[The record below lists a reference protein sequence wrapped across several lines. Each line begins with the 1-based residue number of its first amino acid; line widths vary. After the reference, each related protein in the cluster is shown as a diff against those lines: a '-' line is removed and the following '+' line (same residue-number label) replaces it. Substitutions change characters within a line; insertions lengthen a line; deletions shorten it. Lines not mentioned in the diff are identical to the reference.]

1 MTDRGLGT
9 VKFAALACIV
19 LLSTRQ
25 VYAVYALKGLSP
37 AQVALI
43 IVGVLGGY
51 WVLSGHRLSLGARGV
66 TLVILA
72 SVLATVVSFNAV
84 TTRLLP
90 HIAVVQ
96 AGQGMSAYAVT
107 VAALIGFVFLFAA
120 HPESSARIIE
130 IFLKALLIGGAI
142 TAILALAQF
151 ATGVDI
157 AAMIRIPGL
166 MKFGDT
172 GVAHGIVREG
182 VVRAQGAAAHA
193 LELSAVLTT
202 IAPIG
207 VALVYNAKASNSGAD
222 GTARKIWPWAVLT
235 GIVMAGSVVTV
246 SRSAFV
252 GFAAAILV
260 MSWRWPV
267 RRLAGLLC
275 AALGAAAVA
284 AVSGLGVFEAIIKT
298 FMSSSDDPS
307 LQSRARGIDYVMSHW
322 TENFWL
328 GQGSFTYP
336 LGPEQ
341 PVLDNEYL
349 SRLIEGGIV
358 GLLTLVVL
366 MITAIVYAGNARNR
380 CEDAATTELINGVLG
395 GLVALTVVSSVL
407 DVSAFQQIS
416 MIRWL
421 LIVLAGAAWALVRRD
436 QNPSPA
442 AAPLL
447 REEART

>member
-1 MTDRGLGT
+1 MSGRGLDAVT
-9 VKFAALACIV
+9 FTAAALIV

-37 AQVALI
+37 AQVALTLT
-43 IVGVLGGY
+43 GALGAY
-51 WVLSGHRLSLGARGV
+51 WVLSGHRLTLGARG
-66 TLVILA
+66 LSIAILA
-72 SVLATVVSFNAV
+72 SLLTTVLSFNVV
-84 TTRLLP
+84 TTRVLP
-90 HIAVVQ
+90 HLALIQ
-96 AGQGMSAYAVT
+96 AGQGIAAFAVT
-107 VAALIGFVFLFAA
+107 VTALIGFIFLFAA
-120 HPESSARIIE
+120 HAQSSANTIE
-130 IFLKALLIGGAI
+130 ILLKALVIGGAI
-142 TAILALAQF
+142 TAGLALVQF
-151 ATGVDI
+151 ATGIDL
-157 AAMIRIPGL
+157 AAMIRIPGI

-207 VALVYNAKASNSGAD
+207 VALVYSAKAAGRR
-222 GTARKIWPWAVLT
+222 TWPWALLT
-235 GIVMAGSVVTV
+235 IVVIAGSVVTV
-246 SRSAFV
+246 SRSAFI
-252 GFAAAILV
+252 GLAAAILV

-275 AALGAAAVA
+275 AAAGVAAVA
-284 AVSGLGVFEAIIKT
+284 AVSGLGVFDAIIST
-298 FMSSSDDPS
+298 FMGSANDPS

-322 TENFWL
+322 TEHFWL

-336 LGPEQ
+336 LGPDQ

-358 GLLTLVVL
+358 GLLTLIVL
-366 MITAIVYAGNARNR
+366 MIAAIIYAVGARNR
-380 CEDAATTELINGVLG
+380 CHHAPTTELINGVLG
-395 GLVALTVVSSVL
+395 GLVALTVVGSVL

-436 QNPSPA
+436 Q
-442 AAPLL
+442 
-447 REEART
+447 EVTT